1 MALEEVINEYK
12 KLADEKYGRVL
23 TRFPRA
29 YTHPRR
35 NMETE
40 LGDLMAEGMRE
51 QLGVDLVLLGSGGIR
66 KPELGPIVTLK
77 DYMELFP
84 YSNSMLAF
92 RLTGEQL
99 RRAIRFMLR
108 EDAFADPESCKWY
121 QVSRGFFCEYD
132 RPARRIVALKMNGK
146 EVGDDELFTVAM
158 EKYHF
163 MSIGQFLDIQPDEI
177 TKNGSPLEVATN
189 SVHVLQEYF
198 TRHEHLEIDGVRR
211 LVVRE

>member
-1 MALEEVINEYK
+1 
-12 KLADEKYGRVL
+12 
-23 TRFPRA
+23 
-29 YTHPRR
+29 
-35 NMETE
+35 METE
-40 LGDLMAEGMRE
+40 LGGLMAEGMRE

-84 YSNSMLAF
+84 YANSMYSF
-92 RLTGEQL
+92 KLTGEQL

-108 EDAFADPESCKWY
+108 EDAFIDPDSCEWY

-132 RPARRIVALKMNGK
+132 RPAQRILCLKMNGK
-146 EVGDDELFTVAM
+146 EVGDADLFTVAM

-163 MSIGQFLDIQPDEI
+163 TSIGQFLGIQPDEI

-189 SVHVLQEYF
+189 SVNVLQEF
-198 TRHEHLEIDGVRR
+198 FSRHEHLEIDGVQR
-211 LVVRE
+211 LVIRE